1 MSFQGY
7 LRNIEAKTGTTPD
20 QFRQLATAK
29 GFANAGEIA
38 PGIKVSQIVNWLK
51 ADFDLGHG
59 HAMAIVASIKGT
71 KGSTRA

>member
-29 GFANAGEIA
+29 GFANAGGIA

-59 HAMAIVASIKGT
+59 HAMAIASIKGT